1 MGCRLL
7 LHKSFIKM
15 KGISYENQCGGKGDR
30 NRLYKVMELRL
41 SLEGWR
47 REEGGEGK
55 RERVF
60 HVRKAWKGQKCGK
73 EFGL

>member
-1 MGCRLL
+1 M
-7 LHKSFIKM
+7 
-15 KGISYENQCGGKGDR
+15 ISYENQCGGKGDG

-47 REEGGEGK
+47 RK
-55 RERVF
+55 RGVKGRGRGYL
-60 HVRKAWKGQKCGK
+60 VRKAWKGQKCGK